1 MENQRLFLV
10 IGIAIIGIM
19 LFSKWDAF
27 QSQSDQKPAIE
38 NNARPLVSR
47 AQANNKNEV
56 NPNQE
61 TGAKDLKNSRS
72 SDTNSSSTK
81 TTVAEKQDRP
91 ALGNKE
97 SKNRPALRSGA
108 FIKSESKGRVK
119 ITTDV
124 LALEIDK
131 LGADIRQVDLLKYS
145 VSKKDRRPFRI
156 MIDKTNRYYVT
167 ESGFDMGKG
176 LESMG
181 PATYRKSVY
190 TTSAQNNY
198 KLEDGKNSVSVD
210 FVWTSSNGVKIIKT
224 FTFYRG
230 RYDIGVKYKVINNSN
245 KLWFG
250 AMYQQI
256 TRAHYADSGQSMV
269 LPTYMGGAIFTKE
282 EGFEKFDFGEIK
294 DNDMG
299 KRADLESAESAWVA
313 MLQHYF
319 AGAWILSKEDL
330 NKNTKVRVFSSYDSK
345 RAFYSL
351 VMRWAPQEIKPNSSN
366 EFSARFYVGPKDQV
380 KMGELATGL
389 DLTVDYGILSI
400 ISKLLFWLLTMF
412 YSVVGNWGFSIILLT
427 ILVKGLFFKLSA
439 TSYRSMA
446 KMRKLNPRMKQ
457 LKERH
462 GDNRQAYTMAIQEMF
477 KKEKVNPLG
486 GCLPILVQIPVFIA
500 LYWVLLESVELRQ
513 APFIFWIQDL
523 STKDPF
529 FILPVLMGATMFLQ
543 HKLNPPQL
551 DPMQQKI
558 MMALPIVF
566 TVFFM
571 FFSSGLVL
579 YWLVNN
585 ILSITQ
591 QWYITKQIT
600 GEDNLFSKAE

>member
-1 MENQRLFLV
+1 MENQRLFLI

-19 LFSKWDAF
+19 LFKNWGDFQAQTDKKPNIEKSGRPSISKESSNDNKKVV
-27 QSQSDQKPAIE
+27 DG
-38 NNARPLVSR
+38 NNNDSVADVKKSSATDSKKISNDVSK
-47 AQANNKNEV
+47 AS
-56 NPNQE
+56 P
-61 TGAKDLKNSRS
+61 T
-72 SDTNSSSTK
+72 
-81 TTVAEKQDRP
+81 DRP
-91 ALGNKE
+91 SLT
-97 SKNRPALRSGA
+97 KNRPAVRSGA
-108 FIKSESKGRVK
+108 FIKSESKGRIK

-124 LALEIDK
+124 FSIEIDK

-145 VSKKDRRPFRI
+145 VSKNDKSPFRI
-156 MIDKTNRYYVT
+156 MLDKSSRYYVT
-167 ESGFDMGKG
+167 ESGFDMDKG
-176 LESMG
+176 LDFMA
-181 PATYRKSVY
+181 PATFRKSTY
-190 TTSAQNNY
+190 TTTTQNNY
-198 KLEDGKNSVSVD
+198 QLENGKNSVSVD
-210 FVWTSSNGVKIIKT
+210 FVWTSSNGVKVVKT
-224 FTFYRG
+224 FTFFRG
-230 RYDIGVKYKVINNSN
+230 RYDINVKYKVINHS
-245 KLWFG
+245 KKVWFG
-250 AMYQQI
+250 AMFQQI
-256 TRAHYADSGQSMV
+256 TRAQYADSGQSMF
-269 LPTYMGGAIFTKE
+269 LPTYMGGAIHTKE
-282 EGFEKFDFGEIK
+282 EGYEKFDFSEIK
-294 DNDMG
+294 ENDMLTR
-299 KRADLESAESAWVA
+299 KDLESTEEAWVA

-319 AGAWILSKEDL
+319 VGAWILSKEDL
-330 NKNTKVRVFSSYDSK
+330 KKHTKVRVFSSYDAT
-345 RAFYSL
+345 RVFYSL
-351 VMRWAPQEIKPNSSN
+351 VMRWTPKEIKPGNEQ

-380 KMGELATGL
+380 KMGELAKGL

-412 YSVVGNWGFSIILLT
+412 HSVIGNWGFAIILLT
-427 ILVKGLFFKLSA
+427 ILVKGIFFKLSA

-462 GDNRQAYTMAIQEMF
+462 GDNRQAYSMAIQEMF

-529 FILPVLMGATMFLQ
+529 FILPILMGVTMFLQ

-585 ILSITQ
+585 ILSISQ
-591 QWYITKQIT
+591 QWYITKQTT
-600 GEDNLFSKAE
+600 GEENLFS

>member
-1 MENQRLFLV
+1 MENQRLFLI

-19 LFSKWDAF
+19 LFKNWGDFQAQTDKKPNIEKNGRPSISQEQSKDSKKIAHKNNNDLAPDLVNTDKTKNKKVSDNVTTT
-27 QSQSDQKPAIE
+27 SQ
-38 NNARPLVSR
+38 
-47 AQANNKNEV
+47 
-56 NPNQE
+56 
-61 TGAKDLKNSRS
+61 T
-72 SDTNSSSTK
+72 
-81 TTVAEKQDRP
+81 DRP
-91 ALGNKE
+91 
-97 SKNRPALRSGA
+97 SITKNRPAIRSGA
-108 FIKSESKGRVK
+108 FIKSESKGRIK

-124 LALEIDK
+124 FAIEIDK
-131 LGADIRQVDLLKYS
+131 LGADIRQVDLLKYT
-145 VSKKDRRPFRI
+145 VSKKDKSPFRI
-156 MIDKTNRYYVT
+156 MLDKSSRYYVT
-167 ESGFDMGKG
+167 ESGFDMDKG
-176 LESMG
+176 LDFMA
-181 PATYRKSVY
+181 PATFRRSTY
-190 TTSAQNNY
+190 TTSTQNHY
-198 KLEDGKNSVSVD
+198 QLENGKNSVSVD
-210 FVWTSSNGVKIIKT
+210 FVWTSSNGVKVVKT
-224 FTFYRG
+224 FTFFRG
-230 RYDIGVKYKVINNSN
+230 RYDVNVKYKVINNS
-245 KLWFG
+245 KKIWFG
-250 AMYQQI
+250 AMFQQI
-256 TRAHYADSGQSMV
+256 TRAHYADSGQSML
-269 LPTYMGGAIFTKE
+269 LPTYMGGAIYTRA
-282 EGFEKFDFGEIK
+282 EGFEKFDFSEIK
-294 DNDMG
+294 DNDMRTR
-299 KRADLESAESAWVA
+299 KDLENTEDAWVG
-313 MLQHYF
+313 MLEHYF
-319 AGAWILSKEDL
+319 VGAWLLSKEDL
-330 NKNTKVRVFSSYDSK
+330 KKNTKVRVFSSYDKK
-345 RAFYSL
+345 RFFYSL
-351 VMRWAPQEIKPNSSN
+351 VMRWTPKEIKPGN
-366 EFSARFYVGPKDQV
+366 EQDFTARFYVGPKDQV
-380 KMGELATGL
+380 KMGELAKGL

-412 YSVVGNWGFSIILLT
+412 HSVIGNWGFAIILLT
-427 ILVKGLFFKLSA
+427 ILVKGVFFKLSA

-529 FILPVLMGATMFLQ
+529 FILPILMGVTMFLQ

-585 ILSITQ
+585 ILSIAQ
-591 QWYITKQIT
+591 QWYITKQTT
-600 GEDNLFSKAE
+600 GEEHLFRKPE